1 MVIDHIAIVV
11 RSIKEARE
19 KYENFLG
26 FHPVTGIVPD
36 PLQKVNVQFLANEK
50 GERLELIEPI
60 DETSPSMNALK
71 KGGGTNHI
79 SYRCSN
85 LDAVIEEAKKQKIKV
100 VCPPVPGTGHDGRR
114 IAFFVHPH
122 LGLLEFVEYPSARGA
137 DYAAQTRPGAT

>member
-1 MVIDHIAIVV
+1 MIIDHIAIVV
-11 RSIKEARE
+11 RSIKESRE

-26 FHPVTGIVPD
+26 FRPVTDIIPD
-36 PLQKVNVQFLANEK
+36 PIQKVNVQFLANEK
-50 GERLELIEPI
+50 GERLELIEPT

-71 KGGGTNHI
+71 KGGGANHI
-79 SYRCSN
+79 SYRCSD

-122 LGLLEFVEYPSARGA
+122 LGLLEFVERKEN
-137 DYAAQTRPGAT
+137 QEET